1 MAEIIFTYKGM
12 DINIQCQLK
21 DMIKDVINKFLGKIN
36 EKNNTNL
43 YYLYSGFL
51 INKELTF
58 NEHANFIDVDR
69 KEMNI
74 LVIDNN
80 FLEAYIKNLLSREMI
95 CPICKENCLIEI
107 NDFKITFQKCKN
119 DHISKDIYLYKF
131 EETQTINLNEI
142 ICDICKNNNRG
153 NTHENKFYICNNCNK
168 NLCILCKQNHDKN
181 HKILNYDNKNY
192 ICKKHNNT
200 FSKYC
205 RSCDENICIFCK
217 DDHINHNILELTE
230 LLLKKDDFEVL
241 KKLKESIDKYK
252 YKVKIIKETF
262 DKMIDILDKYYK
274 ITNDIFN
281 DYNLNK
287 LNYYKLLSI
296 NNFKNNNE
304 KIIKEINSVIN
315 SDNVNEIYKY
325 SFDNFYNINGEKYIG
340 DFKNGLKDGKGIFYF
355 NKDDKIQR
363 MKYEGEFKND
373 KREGKGILY
382 WNCGDKYEGD
392 FKNNNIEGE
401 GIINYINGDKY
412 QGHFKNGVKEDKGI
426 FYWKNGDKYDGDWK
440 NNKRDGKGIMYYHDG
455 TIEDGDWSD
464 DKFQKKLLNFW
475 PFK

>member
-1 MAEIIFTYKGM
+1 MAEIIFTYKGNN
-12 DINIQCQLK
+12 INIQCQLK
-21 DMIKDVINKFLGKIN
+21 DKIKDIINKFLEKIN

-58 NEHANFIDVDR
+58 NDHANFIDIDR
-69 KEMNI
+69 KKMNI

-107 NDFKITFQKCKN
+107 NDFKITFHKCKN
-119 DHISKDIYLYKF
+119 DHISKDIYLHKF

-241 KKLKESIDKYK
+241 KELKESIDKYK

-412 QGHFKNGVKEDKGI
+412 QGHFKNDVKEDKGI

>member
-1 MAEIIFTYKGM
+1 
-12 DINIQCQLK
+12 
-21 DMIKDVINKFLGKIN
+21 V
-36 EKNNTNL
+36 
-43 YYLYSGFL
+43 
-51 INKELTF
+51 
-58 NEHANFIDVDR
+58 V
-69 KEMNI
+69 
-74 LVIDNN
+74 
-80 FLEAYIKNLLSREMI
+80 SREII

-107 NDFKITFQKCKN
+107 NDFKITFHKCKN
-119 DHISKDIYLYKF
+119 DHISKDIYLHKF

-192 ICKKHNNT
+192 KCKKHNNT

-241 KKLKESIDKYK
+241 KELKESIDKYK